1 MDPQVI
7 TKAAKAV
14 LIALTLSG
22 VNISPEHQTA
32 IIEGAVAIYG
42 LVAAAESW
50 LKSRNAKG

>member
-7 TKAAKAV
+7 TKAVKAA

-42 LVAAAESW
+42 LIAALESW
-50 LKSRNAKG
+50 LKNRHGRA